1 MAQEVCKYYKIKPI
15 DFIVLSFFL
24 SFSLTTHAQ
33 QQTYT
38 LETSTFR
45 LVFNRFNVAGDGY
58 ATGLREC
65 RYLPTN
71 KTFQMHERATCIA
84 HLDSNQWDFPI
95 SASVFQITP
104 TIKELTVNFSQGRS
118 TKMNVKSHP
127 YFLEFELLSVI
138 GNYNDIWL
146 FGPIFMG
153 LSPND
158 WPGWDSLGQ
167 NHYEYNQ
174 ITYLGNQYYAVLIPG
189 NPNTFI
195 YRNWEIPTSVFITPI
210 SPPYIP
216 NPQGYNRNQRFAF
229 LICKEE
235 DLKNRVRDVENYFNF
250 SYGVDMKDNYENNI
264 DYLFL
269 VDNKLI
275 PAKNIIQICKQTNL
289 GAVLLYQEFWSD
301 WTDSTEAFKLRYSI
315 ANNDTLRIKD
325 IIDSLKAADLIVGL
339 HCYVHLLPK
348 DGYFAKKYPNLVSNC
363 IIDGVFKSMDWT
375 TSLPDSVVQHFV
387 NKSIML
393 QPEWLYFDGNEG
405 PYENCQHSSWDVYVS
420 ARHTEAILRELRQRN
435 YTNLKIFQDAGSVYT
450 YHFKSRIG
458 QTDYWDNVSW
468 HRNPIAHMNWT
479 ASQAIHRGRGLYKY
493 TDLGWFGRDIHIP
506 IGGGIGRRD
515 ATWEEWQHLANISLT
530 YDIPIGIRT
539 TYNDFITDTLFSS
552 IVSLLRETIRQR
564 RNITFVENKEPL
576 LPNFTLHQNYPNPF
590 NPSTTIRFS
599 IKHRAQVTLKV
610 FDVLGR
616 ELATLI
622 NEELNPGE
630 HQMVF
635 DATSIASGVYFYQL
649 RAGTFIQTNKMLII
663 K

>member
-1 MAQEVCKYYKIKPI
+1 MFKIYRIKKLI
-15 DFIVLSFFL
+15 FFL
-24 SFSLTTHAQ
+24 VLLSLGFSFKLNSQ

-45 LVFNRFNVAGDGY
+45 LVFNRFNVVGDGY

-104 TIKELTVNFSQGRS
+104 NIKELTVNFSQGRS
-118 TKMNVKSHP
+118 IKMHVKSHP

-138 GNYNDIWL
+138 GNYQDIWL

-158 WPGWDSLGQ
+158 WPVWDSLGQ

-216 NPQGYNRNQRFAF
+216 GPQGYNRNQRFAF

-250 SYGVDMKDNYENNI
+250 PYGVDLKNNYENNI

-269 VDNKLI
+269 IDNKLI

-315 ANNDTLRIKD
+315 TNNDTLRIKD

-348 DGYFAKKYPNLVSNC
+348 DGYFAKIYPDSVSSC
-363 IIDGVFKSMDWT
+363 IIDNTFRSMKWT
-375 TSLPDSVVQHFV
+375 TSLPDSVVHHFV
-387 NKSIML
+387 SKALFL
-393 QPEWLYFDGNEG
+393 QPDWLYFDGNEG
-405 PYENCQHSSWDVYVS
+405 PYENCIQSSWDVYVS
-420 ARHTEAILRELRQRN
+420 ARQTETILRELRQRN

-458 QTDYWDNVSW
+458 QTDYWDNVNW

-479 ASQAIHRGRGLYKY
+479 ASQAIHRRRALYKY

-506 IGGGIGRRD
+506 SGGGVGSRD
-515 ATWEEWQHLANISLT
+515 ATWQEWQHLANVSLT
-530 YDIPIGIRT
+530 YNIPVGIRT
-539 TYNDFITDTLFSS
+539 TYNDFMTDTLYSR
-552 IVSLLRETIRQR
+552 IVPLLRETIRQR
-564 RNITFVENKEPL
+564 RNLSSVEEKHLQLPLFV
-576 LPNFTLHQNYPNPF
+576 LHQNYPNPF

-599 IKHRAQVTLKV
+599 IPHHTKVTLKI
-610 FDVLGR
+610 FDILGR
-616 ELATLI
+616 EVTTLI
-622 NEELNPGE
+622 NKDLNSGE
-630 HQMVF
+630 HTVVFNAKNLPSGIYFAQMK
-635 DATSIASGVYFYQL
+635 
-649 RAGTFIQTNKMLII
+649 AGNVVQRIKMVLV

>member
-1 MAQEVCKYYKIKPI
+1 MVKVIFKIYKIKQFSFVI
-15 DFIVLSFFL
+15 LVFIL
-24 SFSLTTHAQ
+24 SFSLITFAQ
-33 QQTYT
+33 HQQTYT
-38 LETSTFR
+38 FETSIFQMI
-45 LVFNRFNVAGDGY
+45 FNQFNVPGNGY

-71 KTFQMHERATCIA
+71 KTFNMHERATCIA
-84 HLDSNQWDFPI
+84 HLDNNQWDFPI

-104 TIKELTVNFSQGRS
+104 NIKELTVNFSQGRS
-118 TKMNVKSHP
+118 IKMKVTSHH

-138 GNYNDIWL
+138 GNYKDIWL

-158 WPGWDSLGQ
+158 WPEWDSLGQ

-195 YRNWEIPTSVFITPI
+195 YRNWEIPTSVFITPV

-216 NPQGYNRNQRFAF
+216 GPQGYIRNQRFAF
-229 LICKEE
+229 LICREE

-250 SYGVDMKDNYENNI
+250 PYGVDLKDNYENNI

-275 PAKNIIQICKQTNL
+275 AAINIIQICKQTNL
-289 GAVLLYQEFWSD
+289 GSVLLYQEFWSD

-325 IIDSLKAADLIVGL
+325 IVDSLKAADLIVGL

-348 DGYFAKKYPNLVSNC
+348 DGYFAKRYPDSVSSC
-363 IIDGVFKSMDWT
+363 IIDNTFRSMKWT
-375 TSLPDSVVQHFV
+375 TSIPDSVVHHFV
-387 NKSIML
+387 SKAL
-393 QPEWLYFDGNEG
+393 FLKPDWLYFDGNEG
-405 PYENCQHSSWDVYVS
+405 PYENCQFSSWDIYVS
-420 ARHTEAILRELRQRN
+420 ARQTEAILRELRQRN

-450 YHFKSRIG
+450 YHYKSRIG

-479 ASQAIHRGRGLYKY
+479 ASQAIHRRRALYKY

-506 IGGGIGRRD
+506 GGIGRRD
-515 ATWEEWQHLANISLT
+515 ATWDEWKHLANISLN

-539 TYNDFITDTLFSS
+539 TYNDFITDTLYPF
-552 IVSLLRETIRQR
+552 IVPLLRETLRQR
-564 RNITFVENKEPL
+564 RKLTSVERDINSIPNISL
-576 LPNFTLHQNYPNPF
+576 YQNYPNPF
-590 NPSTTIRFS
+590 NSLTTIRFS
-599 IKHRAQVTLKV
+599 IPYPSKVTLKI
-610 FDVLGR
+610 FDALGQ
-616 ELATLI
+616 EIATLVNSKMDI
-622 NEELNPGE
+622 GE
-630 HQMVF
+630 HSIVF
-635 DATSIASGVYFYQL
+635 DANGLDSGLYFAQ
-649 RAGTFIQTNKMLII
+649 IQIDNYEKRIKMVLI

>member
-1 MAQEVCKYYKIKPI
+1 MKKIVFKFYEI
-15 DFIVLSFFL
+15 KLLSFIVFGFFL
-24 SFSLTTHAQ
+24 SFSLTMHAQ

-65 RYLPTN
+65 RYLSTN

-84 HLDSNQWDFPI
+84 HLDRNQWDFPI

-104 TIKELTVNFSQGRS
+104 NIKELTVNFIQGRS
-118 TKMNVKSHP
+118 IKMNVKSHP

-138 GNYNDIWL
+138 GNYLDIWL

-158 WPGWDSLGQ
+158 WPVWDSLGQ

-216 NPQGYNRNQRFAF
+216 EPQGYIRNQRFAF

-250 SYGVDMKDNYENNI
+250 PYGVDLKDNYENNI

-315 ANNDTLRIKD
+315 ANNDTLSIKD

-348 DGYFAKKYPNLVSNC
+348 DGYFAKRYPDSVSSC
-363 IIDGVFKSMDWT
+363 IIDNTFRSMKWT
-375 TSLPDSVVQHFV
+375 TSLPDSVVHHFV
-387 NKSIML
+387 SKALFL
-393 QPEWLYFDGNEG
+393 QPDWLYFDGNEG
-405 PYENCQHSSWDVYVS
+405 PYENCQFSSWDVYVS
-420 ARHTEAILRELRQRN
+420 ARQTEAILRELRQRN

-450 YHFKSRIG
+450 YHYKSRIG

-506 IGGGIGRRD
+506 GGIGRRD
-515 ATWEEWQHLANISLT
+515 ATWEEWQHLANTSLT
-530 YDIPIGIRT
+530 YNIPVGIRT
-539 TYNDFITDTLFSS
+539 TYNDFITDTLNPL
-552 IVSLLRETIRQR
+552 IVPLLRETIRQR
-564 RNITFVENKEPL
+564 RNLTFIESKENL
-576 LPNFTLHQNYPNPF
+576 LPIFTLQQNYPNPF

-599 IKHRAQVTLKV
+599 IAHRAQVTLKI
-610 FDVLGR
+610 FDLLGR
-616 ELATLI
+616 ELETLV

-630 HQMVF
+630 YSMVF

-649 RAGTFIQTNKMLII
+649 RAGTFIQTKKMLII